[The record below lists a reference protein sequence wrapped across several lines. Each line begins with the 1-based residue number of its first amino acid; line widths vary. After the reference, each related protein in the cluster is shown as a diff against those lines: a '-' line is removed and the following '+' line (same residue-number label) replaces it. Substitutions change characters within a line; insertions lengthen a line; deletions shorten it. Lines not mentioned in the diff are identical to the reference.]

1 MIIDWS
7 NYRQYF
13 KKIEKP
19 DTDMLTYQ
27 LIPKKMN
34 IEQQVTDILGL
45 QIEKTE
51 NRSDETPK
59 SSLKNVT
66 LLIEN
71 TKL

>member
-13 KKIEKP
+13 KKIEKS

-34 IEQQVTDILGL
+34 IE
-45 QIEKTE
+45 
-51 NRSDETPK
+51 
-59 SSLKNVT
+59 
-66 LLIEN
+66 
-71 TKL
+71 